1 MNGFE
6 ETRAGFLGSCL
17 DREQT
22 ATWDVLDSDYRMR
35 YVQENT
41 KVSKAWE
48 LE

>member
-1 MNGFE
+1 MGL
-6 ETRAGFLGSCL
+6 RRPGQGFLGSCL
-17 DREQT
+17 DREHT
-22 ATWDVLDSDYRMR
+22 ATWGVLDSDYRMR